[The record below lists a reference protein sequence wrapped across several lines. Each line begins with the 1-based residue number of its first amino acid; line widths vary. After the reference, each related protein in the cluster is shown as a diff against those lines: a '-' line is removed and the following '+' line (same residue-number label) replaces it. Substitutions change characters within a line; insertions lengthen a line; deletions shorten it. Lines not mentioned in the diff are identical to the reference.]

1 MAKRSDWVPGTRT
14 AQIAMIRVWLNIMSP
29 ADVRTAWGIPLDRF
43 TALGTLFSAAQAL
56 LQKAET
62 TERNQVITEQCREA
76 FEALI
81 EEARFFKGHYFL
93 VPPLTRSDLI
103 DLGLKPR
110 GKPSPTGTPTAEA
123 RVETYL
129 VGPHQLGF
137 RIVYVSGD
145 PDDRANEGY
154 RIWYKIVPPGGE
166 PVTNPKQLTES
177 FFTRR
182 WRDLKEFDYTDSGKT
197 IYIAVQIENGG
208 RKGPW
213 GPIVSAIIP

>member
-1 MAKRSDWVPGTRT
+1 
-14 AQIAMIRVWLNIMSP
+14 
-29 ADVRTAWGIPLDRF
+29 
-43 TALGTLFSAAQAL
+43 
-56 LQKAET
+56 
-62 TERNQVITEQCREA
+62 
-76 FEALI
+76 
-81 EEARFFKGHYFL
+81 
-93 VPPLTRSDLI
+93 
-103 DLGLKPR
+103 
-110 GKPSPTGTPTAEA
+110 
-123 RVETYL
+123 VETYL

-182 WRDLKEFDYTDSGKT
+182 RRDLKEFDYTDSGKT